1 MAWIKR
7 NLFFV
12 VGGVI
17 ALALLGGAG
26 FYIWQ
31 GWSHNSE
38 AFDKLSGVVGQ
49 LTDLTGKTPSPGTEK
64 INNTQI
70 ARDQNQQLQVW
81 ITNAETFFQ
90 PIPAIPPDANVD
102 GARYSTALQKT
113 IDQLQHE
120 ADTSQVQL
128 PPKFEFSFTAE
139 KDRMTFVPAGLNPL
153 AGQLGEVKAISEILF
168 AARINA
174 LDSIQRVRVSDDD
187 ASGAPGDYIDG
198 QPVTNDLA
206 VITPYVLSI
215 HCFTAELAGVIT
227 GFATSPSAFIVK
239 SVNVDRGTG
248 GSASGADASGNLPPG
263 APPPP
268 MMQPVPGKG
277 GLPTILK
284 EQLLHVTLEVD
295 LVKLL
300 PKT

>member
-26 FYIWQ
+26 YYIWQ
-31 GWSHNSE
+31 GWSHNNS
-38 AFDKLSGVVGQ
+38 AFDNLNLVVGQ
-49 LTDLTGKTPSPGTEK
+49 LNDLTGKTPSPGNDK

-70 ARDQNQQLQVW
+70 AIDQDGQLRGWV
-81 ITNAETFFQ
+81 TNAEAYFQ
-90 PIPAIPPDANVD
+90 PIPAIPPDGNVD
-102 GARYSTALQKT
+102 GARYSVALQKT

-120 ADTSQVQL
+120 ADSSQVQL

-139 KDRMTFVPAGLNPL
+139 KDRMTFAPAGLNPL
-153 AGQLGEVKAISEILF
+153 AAQLGEVKVIAEILF

-174 LDSIQRVRVSDDD
+174 IDSIQRVRVSDDD
-187 ASGAPGDYIDG
+187 SGGAPGDYIDG
-198 QPVTNDLA
+198 QPVTNELA
-206 VITPYVLSI
+206 VITPYVLNI
-215 HCFTAELAGVIT
+215 HCFTPELAAVIT
-227 GFATSPSAFIVK
+227 GFASSPSSFIIR
-239 SVNVDRGTG
+239 SVNIDRGTG
-248 GSASGADASGNLPPG
+248 STAFGSAAPGNQGAGAG
-263 APPPP
+263 APP
-268 MMQPVPGKG
+268 MQPVPGKG
-277 GLPTILK
+277 GLPTVLK